1 MRAKNLFWSKN
12 RERPSLC
19 LSVKS
24 SIRRNITIAVR
35 VTENVFFDAV
45 FREVVIIVAVWVM
58 FHPRRQ
64 REACTNVKLEFGRR
78 NFDGCCLAIKCKDL
92 ITLVSVV
99 SGQVFGPWASKQWVW
114 QQVNAAVW
122 RSCHT
127 NTTHYRTTASVAAS
141 HTSSSAS
148 LLSQT
153 FWPDF
158 QPYLQSITALWS
170 NSTQLYCMGVV
181 NNFPCFCQL
190 LVTRVMCPRTLM
202 CLYQA
207 ALLLLLLLV
216 LVLQQLLWLRSLP
229 YTNQHTYTGLFTLYA
244 FTGTS
249 TEKQSKGQWRPFPSV
264 TVHAQ
269 KNVRKIM
276 AIKILLIR
284 WV

>member
-1 MRAKNLFWSKN
+1 
-12 RERPSLC
+12 
-19 LSVKS
+19 
-24 SIRRNITIAVR
+24 
-35 VTENVFFDAV
+35 
-45 FREVVIIVAVWVM
+45 
-58 FHPRRQ
+58 
-64 REACTNVKLEFGRR
+64 
-78 NFDGCCLAIKCKDL
+78 
-92 ITLVSVV
+92 
-99 SGQVFGPWASKQWVW
+99 
-114 QQVNAAVW
+114 
-122 RSCHT
+122 
-127 NTTHYRTTASVAAS
+127 
-141 HTSSSAS
+141 
-148 LLSQT
+148 
-153 FWPDF
+153 
-158 QPYLQSITALWS
+158 
-170 NSTQLYCMGVV
+170 MGVV